1 MIEAT
6 TMSSKGQ
13 LTVPLSFHKKLGLT
27 EGTKVAFVEGEDG
40 NVYVLNASSLSLK
53 VAQTSFSGA
62 AEEMGL
68 RSEEEADALVFSL
81 RRPR

>member
-27 EGTKVAFVEGEDG
+27 EGTKVAFVEGEDD
-40 NVYVLNASSLSLK
+40 NVHVLNVSSLSQK
-53 VAQTSFSGA
+53 KCP
-62 AEEMGL
+62 GL
-68 RSEEEADALVFSL
+68 LFW
-81 RRPR
+81 RRERNGFAK